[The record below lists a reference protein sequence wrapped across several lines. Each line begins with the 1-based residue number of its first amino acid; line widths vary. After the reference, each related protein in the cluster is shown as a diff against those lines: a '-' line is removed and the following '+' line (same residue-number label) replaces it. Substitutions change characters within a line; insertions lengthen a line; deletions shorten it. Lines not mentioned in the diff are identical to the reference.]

1 MARGIRVK
9 LLAKSALYLSLIPC
23 DFRFILYENNSWKT
37 MSSPSLKTISL
48 IVPIVAAS
56 VLFVSFDLA
65 YIGVLLNSVGLI
77 AIFLFTQ
84 GENVSPG
91 AANDTNDA
99 EASASNKL
107 NQSFAHLE
115 SLKHEFMPTLSECE
129 NNLSD
134 IYSTQDDAV
143 TTLSNSF
150 TTLQDLVEVQTNTI
164 QKLIQADADEL
175 DTHDGNS
182 EMYSERMRS
191 FADNTA
197 VTLDKFIQSTV
208 EMSASSMELLER
220 VTQIYE
226 SVPQVMKA
234 LKDIDS
240 IADQTNLLAL
250 NAAIEAARAGEHGRG
265 FAVVADEVRSLSNRS
280 SEFSDAIQAQL
291 KNMTQQIE
299 SLTSEVGELASYDVS
314 YVIDAKKEIN
324 EALTSIIK
332 KAESDSEVT
341 NGLEETARQLEDSL
355 GTAIRGLQFGD
366 INGQNLEFTRRSLVF
381 IREHIESL
389 SLDNIDTVTEEIHE
403 YLEEMKARKMNN
415 HNPVSATSMD
425 AGDIDLF

>member
-1 MARGIRVK
+1 M
-9 LLAKSALYLSLIPC
+9 STLS
-23 DFRFILYENNSWKT
+23 S
-37 MSSPSLKTISL
+37 KTIAL
-48 IVPIVAAS
+48 ILPIVVVS
-56 VLFVSFDLA
+56 ILFVFFDLA
-65 YIGVLLNSVGLI
+65 YIAILLNSVGLI
-77 AIFLFTQ
+77 AIFVF
-84 GENVSPG
+84 VHG
-91 AANDTNDA
+91 ASNGTEDANDANA
-99 EASASNKL
+99 ASQGASDRL
-107 NQSFAHLE
+107 NQSLSHME
-115 SLKHEFMPTLSECE
+115 SLKHEFVPALSECE
-129 NNLSD
+129 KNLSD

-143 TTLSNSF
+143 STLSNSF
-150 TTLQDLVEVQTNTI
+150 TTLQSLVEVQTNTI
-164 QKLIQADADEL
+164 QMLIKADVNEYSEGGAS
-175 DTHDGNS
+175 S
-182 EMYSERMRS
+182 EMYSQRMRS
-191 FADNTA
+191 FADSTA

-299 SLTSEVGELASYDVS
+299 ALTSEVGELASYDVS

-324 EALTSIIK
+324 DALTSIIK

-366 INGQNLEFTRRSLVF
+366 INGQNLEFTRRSLAF
-381 IREHIESL
+381 IREHIDSL
-389 SLDNIDTVTEEIHE
+389 SLDNIDKVTVEIHE
-403 YLEEMKARKMNN
+403 YLEEMKARKMKN